1 MAGTVMSRRFG
12 LRVAAAAAI
21 GLAAGLMATGGPAS
35 AQTLLSESVV
45 RAQIETDWGVRVLRV
60 VADEQDGLPVFL
72 VRVMNPGGN
81 YNEAFQVNILVVDRR
96 TGKLVP
102 QFRHGP
108 SGVRGAGGVRG
119 SSNENSGPVLRRESV
134 H

>member
-1 MAGTVMSRRFG
+1 MFTNRQFG
-12 LRVAAAAAI
+12 IRVAVLAQI
-21 GLAAGLMATGGPAS
+21 VLAAGLMAAGGPAS
-35 AQTLLSESVV
+35 AQNLLSESAV

-60 VADEQDGLPVFL
+60 VADEQDGAPVFL

-81 YNEAFQVNILVVDRR
+81 YNEAFQVNTLVVDRR
-96 TGKLVP
+96 TGKLVL

-108 SGVRGAGGVRG
+108 SSVRGAGGVRG

>member
-1 MAGTVMSRRFG
+1 MVTNRHFG
-12 LRVAAAAAI
+12 IRVAV
-21 GLAAGLMATGGPAS
+21 LAQIVLAVGLMVAGGPVS
-35 AQTLLSESVV
+35 AQTLLSESAV
-45 RAQIETDWGVRVLRV
+45 RAQIAADWGVRVLRV
-60 VADEQDGLPVFL
+60 VADEQDGVPVFL

-81 YNEAFQVNILVVDRR
+81 YNEAFQVNTLVVDRR

-134 H
+134 Q